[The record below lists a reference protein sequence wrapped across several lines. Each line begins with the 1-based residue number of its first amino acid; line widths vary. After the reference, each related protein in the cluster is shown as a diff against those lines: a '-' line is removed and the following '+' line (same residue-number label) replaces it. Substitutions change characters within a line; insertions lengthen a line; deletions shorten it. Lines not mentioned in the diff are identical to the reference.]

1 MARASASL
9 VPHAGLSLTSTLM
22 RHQDILVIG
31 GSGFIG
37 GHVVAALAADGRR
50 VTVPARRR
58 EDGKR
63 LILLP
68 TVDVVEADVTDRA
81 TLQRLV
87 AGKDAVINLVGILHG
102 DGKAFDAAHVG
113 LPKKIVAACRN
124 ARVLRLLHM
133 SALGA
138 ASGGPSMYLRSKAA
152 GEAVIEMAAEV
163 ATTDPGT
170 VGGPHG
176 TPRGALLATTVFRP
190 SVVFGPDDSFM
201 NLFATMQRWLPI
213 VPLAGAKTLFQPVS
227 VRDVAAAFVAALD
240 DDESFSRTYELTGP
254 RVYALEE
261 LVQIAGAYRIGGNGR
276 PRPILRLPDALGRLQ
291 AAFLEF
297 APGPTLMSRD
307 NFDSMRVANIATGR
321 YPGLSELGIVPTPL
335 EPDVAAYVGGKGRRS
350 HLDQLRHW
358 AHH

>member
-1 MARASASL
+1 
-9 VPHAGLSLTSTLM
+9 M

-37 GHVVAALAADGRR
+37 GHVVAALAAEGRR
-50 VTVPARRR
+50 VTVPSRRR
-58 EDGKR
+58 EAGKR

-68 TVDVVEADVTDRA
+68 TVDVIEADVSHEA
-81 TLQRLV
+81 TLNRLV

-102 DGKAFDAAHVG
+102 DGKAFEAAHAG
-113 LPKKIVAACRN
+113 LPRKIVAACI
-124 ARVLRLLHM
+124 AGRVPRLLHM

-138 ASGGPSMYLRSKAA
+138 ATDGPSLYLRSKAA
-152 GEAVIEMAAEV
+152 GEASVEDA
-163 ATTDPGT
+163 
-170 VGGPHG
+170 
-176 TPRGALLATTVFRP
+176 GAIASPDRAPLATTIFRP
-190 SVVFGPDDSFM
+190 SVVFGPDDRFM

-213 VPLAGAKTLFQPVS
+213 VPLARAGTLFQPVA
-227 VRDVAAAFVAALD
+227 VRDVADAFAAALD

-254 RVYALEE
+254 RIYTLEE
-261 LVQIAGAYRIGGNGR
+261 LVQIAGACRAGGDGR
-276 PRPILRLPDALGRLQ
+276 PRPVLRLPDVLGRLQ

-307 NFDSMRVANIATGR
+307 NFDSMRVDNAATGR

-335 EPDVAAYVGGKGRRS
+335 EPEVAVYLGGKGRRS
-350 HLDQLRHW
+350 HLDRLRHW

>member
-1 MARASASL
+1 
-9 VPHAGLSLTSTLM
+9 M

-50 VTVPARRR
+50 VTVPSHRR
-58 EDGKR
+58 ENGKR
-63 LILLP
+63 LMLLP
-68 TVDVVEADVTDRA
+68 TVDVIEADVADEA
-81 TLQRLV
+81 TLHKLV

-102 DGKAFDAAHVG
+102 DEKTFAAVHAG
-113 LPKKIVAACRN
+113 LPKKIVAACLE

-138 ASGGPSMYLRSKAA
+138 AADGPSMYLRSKAA
-152 GEAVIEMAAEV
+152 GESAVERAAEGG
-163 ATTDPGT
+163 AGT
-170 VGGPHG
+170 AGEPQ
-176 TPRGALLATTVFRP
+176 GAPLATTIFRP
-190 SVVFGPDDSFM
+190 SVVFGPDDHFM
-201 NLFATMQRWLPI
+201 NLFATMQRLLPI
-213 VPLAGAKTLFQPVS
+213 VPLARAKTLFQPVS

-254 RVYALEE
+254 RVYTLEE

-307 NFDSMRVANIATGR
+307 NFDSMHTANIATGR
-321 YPGLSELGIVPTPL
+321 YPGLSELGIEPAPL

-350 HLDQLRHW
+350 HLDDLRHW